1 MIETYSVLLF
11 FILGGLS
18 VIMIGGL
25 SYDVSLLFLM
35 LSGRFGH
42 GLSSAEQ
49 DGGC

>member
-11 FILGGLS
+11 FMFGGLS

-25 SYDVSLLFLM
+25 SHDMLLLFFM
-35 LSGRFGH
+35 IGGWFGH

-49 DGGC
+49 DDGC